1 MKKTENHL
9 DCVVIGYNEVPFAK
23 YESFL
28 RNYGEDAEAYRDLKF
43 SFVDLGG
50 KKLDYMGLLNHVI
63 ALAQP
68 GGSIPASPAEELKS
82 GDIPNLAAVYLTNF
96 LRNRGQ
102 QARYINL
109 FQYEKEKLIEYLAE
123 EPYCVALTTTFYVV
137 NMAAVEIVQFIRK
150 HNPRVK
156 IVIGGPLISNHAR
169 NYKNPVEFEA
179 ALDDIGADIYVI
191 EGQGELTLS
200 QIVDALK
207 NGDDLSTVPNIAY
220 MQNGKLLRTKVI
232 AENNSLDE
240 NYIDWRKFRDEEIG
254 ATVQTRT
261 ARSCAFKC
269 SFCNYPTRAGAL
281 NLTSNEVIEKE
292 LDSIL
297 ELDQI
302 RNLVFI
308 DDTFNVP
315 FPRFKEICR
324 LMIKNKYPFNWFSYF
339 RCSNSDEEAIALMA
353 ESGCK
358 GVFLGIESGS
368 PTILKNMN
376 KSATIEKYAK
386 GIEWL
391 RQYGIMTFGSFIVGF
406 PGETEA
412 TVQETVDFIQETKP
426 DFYRA
431 QMWYCEPG
439 TPIQNQRSEYDIDG
453 QGFVWS
459 HRTMDSLEAMD
470 HIDKMFLT
478 IKESLWLPQ
487 WSFDFWTIP
496 YLIGKGISLDLFRE
510 LMQSAHQM
518 LTLEIASVP
527 EHQKHLM
534 QQEYLQQMVTAARN
548 WQQNA
553 EYTHLARES
562 SPPPDQDLWHWPPV
576 PLLTTV

>member
-1 MKKTENHL
+1 MKKAENNL
-9 DCVVIGYNEVPFAK
+9 DCVVIGYNEVPFVK

-28 RNYGEDAEAYRDLKF
+28 SNYGEDAEAYRDLKF
-43 SFVDLGG
+43 SFVNLGG
-50 KKLDYMGLLNHVI
+50 KKLDYMDLLNHVLD
-63 ALAQP
+63 LAQP
-68 GGSIPASPAEELKS
+68 EGRIPAFAGKELKS

-96 LRNRGQ
+96 LRNKGHQ
-102 QARYINL
+102 TRYINL
-109 FQYEKEKLIEYLAE
+109 FQHEKQKLIEYLAGD
-123 EPYCVALTTTFYVV
+123 PFCVAITTTFYVV
-137 NMAAVEIVQFIRK
+137 NLPAVEIVEFIRE
-150 HNPRVK
+150 HNPKVK

-169 NYKNPVEFEA
+169 NYKDDGEFKA
-179 ALDDIGADIYVI
+179 ALDDIGADVYVI

-200 QIVDALK
+200 HIVDTLK
-207 NGDDLSTVPNIAY
+207 NGGDLSTVSNIAY
-220 MQNGKLLRTKVI
+220 LESGKLIRTKVT

-240 NYIDWRKFRDEEIG
+240 NYIDWRKFRDEDLG

-281 NLTSNEVIEKE
+281 ALTSNEVIEKE

-297 ELDQI
+297 ELGEV
-302 RNLVFI
+302 RNMVFI

-315 FPRFKEICR
+315 FPRFKEVCR
-324 LMIKNKYPFNWFSYF
+324 LMIRNKYPFNWFSYF

-376 KSATIEKYAK
+376 KSATIEKYAQ

-412 TVQETVDFIQETKP
+412 TVQETVDFIRATKP
-426 DFYRA
+426 DYYRT

-439 TPIQNQRSEYDIDG
+439 TPIQNQRSEYDING
-453 QGFVWS
+453 QGFVWN

-478 IKESLWLPQ
+478 IKDSIWLPQ

-496 YLIGKGISLDLFRE
+496 YLIGKGIGFDLFRE
-510 LMQSAHQM
+510 LMWSAHQM

-527 EHQKHLM
+527 EQQKHVL
-534 QQEYLQQMVTAARN
+534 QQEYLQQMVKAAGN
-548 WQQNA
+548 WQQSMVQANPA
-553 EYTHLARES
+553 TAASFAPAAHS
-562 SPPPDQDLWHWPPV
+562 SAFCGRAV
-576 PLLTTV
+576 Y